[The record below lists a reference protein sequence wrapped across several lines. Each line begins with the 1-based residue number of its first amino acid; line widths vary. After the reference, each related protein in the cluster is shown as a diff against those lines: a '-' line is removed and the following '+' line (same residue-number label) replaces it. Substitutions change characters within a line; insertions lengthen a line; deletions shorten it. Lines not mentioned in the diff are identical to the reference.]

1 MKQILSFLLLLAATM
16 FTTALHAQSGHFDWV
31 KSYSGPDKNGEVMNR
46 IIQTETDG
54 DGNLYVL
61 AQCSGSASID
71 GVPLVPYPQL
81 NQYYNVVILKMG
93 STGDIVW
100 KKTISGNQYPSYGH
114 CMRLVGDTMV
124 VILASVPL
132 EGRIYFIDSLYT
144 NARTQLFTS
153 DSMRS
158 VYGVT
163 FVSLDSNGGFKEHH
177 FVQIAK
183 IDNHGD
189 LITMDR
195 ELHDPRYEGKVL
207 PTGISSWPFG
217 IDGDGNIII
226 QRPAV
231 DFVDIKT
238 GAIDSMGYNVMD
250 RYSIENGLLSGLQI
264 WVDGHGRFDI
274 YPQNQPK
281 MWNLM
286 LMKFSPHFDDLL
298 GYQYL
303 FTDEQAESQYVDNCI
318 ARPHD
323 LYIDSSNNI
332 YVIEHLIRAT
342 NQPLSARLA
351 GSSQVLGRGSCPS
364 FSFLVKCSSDLRP
377 IFLQQISV
385 EAFGIYD
392 GGQLYFSS
400 ISANESDHQ
409 LFVSG
414 YRMTAVDYD
423 YEGNMLGYL
432 NPNPILT
439 DSGDTIQA
447 FNDAF
452 FIRYN
457 LETGASMSSGIV
469 NSHIS
474 SYSAPVTVHD
484 GIQICYDKN
493 RLFVPIQYKDSVFAG
508 ADTASV
514 GSNMYGC
521 GVYVWDTNGHDIGF
535 ISIGTESAQR
545 QGILVLS
552 LKDSSLYISGEL
564 TQSSADLG
572 DHHLAYNGRSVA
584 FVSCYT
590 DTAFM
595 TPYVYTDTTGNGGGN
610 GGNGDD
616 TNDVRIV
623 MAEDGN
629 AFVAY
634 PNPFRQRVNI
644 EYSGQQPITA
654 AYLTD
659 IMGRTEQVELPATAP
674 GRYTLDLTARPQAAY
689 LLTLVTQDG
698 HRHTV
703 RLLKQ
708 SEVFGQ

>member
-1 MKQILSFLLLLAATM
+1 MNIKKTIGLAVLMLLLPFAS
-16 FTTALHAQSGHFDWV
+16 FAQGHFDWV
-31 KSYSGPDKNGEVMNR
+31 KSYSGPDKSGDLISNR
-46 IIQTETDG
+46 IIQTEIDSE
-54 DGNLYVL
+54 GNLYVFS
-61 AQCSGSASID
+61 QCSGSASIN
-71 GVPLVPYPQL
+71 GIPLVDHPEL
-81 NQYYNVVILKMG
+81 NQYYNVIIMKFS

-100 KKTISGNQYPSYGH
+100 RKSISSQTHPSYGH

-158 VYGVT
+158 VLGVT
-163 FVSLDSNGGFKEHH
+163 YVSLDSNGGFKEHH

-303 FTDEQAESQYVDNCI
+303 FTDEQVESQYVDNCVP
-318 ARPHD
+318 RPHD

-342 NQPLSARLA
+342 DQPLSARLA
-351 GSSQVLGRGSCPS
+351 GSSQVLGRGSCHA

-377 IFLQQISV
+377 IFLQQFSV
-385 EAFGIYD
+385 EAFGAYD
-392 GGQLYFSS
+392 GQLYFSS

-414 YRMTAVDYD
+414 YRMNAVDYD

-447 FNDAF
+447 LNDAF

-457 LETGASMSSGIV
+457 LETGAYMSSGIV

-474 SYSAPVTVHD
+474 SYSVPVAVID

-521 GVYVWDTNGHDIGF
+521 GVYVWDANGHDIGF

-595 TPYVYTDTTGNGGGN
+595 TPYVYNDTTGNGGGN

-659 IMGRTEQVELPATAP
+659 IMGRTEQVVISTNGN

-708 SEVFGQ
+708 SEVFEQ